1 RIQHYADLKQG
12 FNYPEAQEDYTRYQN
27 FIQWWVPQ
35 ATESAINHFRARN
48 LRDALKKHLQ
58 KALLLGLVT
67 GKEEPAEI
75 VNTLCLTQ
83 KGVGRTEGKSTGR
96 TLTTAPSEI
105 CFRGIEATL

>member
-1 RIQHYADLKQG
+1 MYNAAVALLRIQHYADLKQG

-58 KALLLGLVT
+58 KALLLGTVT
-67 GKEEPAEI
+67 GKR
-75 VNTLCLTQ
+75 
-83 KGVGRTEGKSTGR
+83 RTGGNRQYPLPHPERRRKN
-96 TLTTAPSEI
+96 
-105 CFRGIEATL
+105 